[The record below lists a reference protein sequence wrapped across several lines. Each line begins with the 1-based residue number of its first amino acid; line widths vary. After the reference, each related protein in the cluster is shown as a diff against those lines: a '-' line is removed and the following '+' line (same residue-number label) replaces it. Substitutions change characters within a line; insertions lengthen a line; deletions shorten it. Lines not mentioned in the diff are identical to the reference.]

1 MNEQTP
7 TPEQRVR
14 QGMDYGEFEEVQEVH
29 AAIQREKRE
38 PRVGLEPLSIWLIAV
53 YGLAVFFGGAYLGR
67 YSGNFNGDGLDP
79 LGGPPPTKKTAA
91 GPGGAEQT
99 AELSP
104 VERGKKVFLANCA
117 VCHQANGLGSP
128 SQSYPPL
135 AGSEYA
141 NGGSRR
147 NAMIVMKGLQGPIT
161 VKGQKFG
168 GAVMQPWESLG
179 DQKVADVLTYVRQ
192 EWGNKGG
199 PVTKE
204 QIAALRKELASHPAS
219 FTEPDLQAIP
229 PDANLPGGEAAPQQ
243 PGQAPPQKPG
253 EPPKPGASPAASAA
267 PSKA

>member
-7 TPEQRVR
+7 DRSLAAR
-14 QGMDYGEFEEVQEVH
+14 QGTDYGETSDVQDVH

-67 YSGNFNGDGLDP
+67 YSGNFSGDGLDP
-79 LGGPPPTKKTAA
+79 LGGPPPTKKA
-91 GPGGAEQT
+91 GGGGPSGSEQA

-104 VERGKKVFLANCA
+104 VDRGKKVFLANCA

-135 AGSEYA
+135 AGSEFV

-147 NAMIVMKGLQGPIT
+147 NAMIVMKGLQGPVT

-168 GAVMQPWESLG
+168 SAVMQPWESLG
-179 DQKVADVLTYVRQ
+179 DQKIADVLTYIRQ

-219 FTEPDLQAIP
+219 FTEPDLQSVP
-229 PDANLPGGEAAPQQ
+229 PDANLLGGEAA
-243 PGQAPPQKPG
+243 PQKPG
-253 EPPKPGASPAASAA
+253 EPPKPAASPAPSAQ
-267 PSKA
+267 PKA